1 MRPLHLLGDIQ
12 ARVQDYLVQVPH
24 LICEPRL
31 AIAALLGCA
40 KLVLKERVVLRAD
53 NGKVVAHCADARS
66 ICEAALFPFPL
77 FSVFAVL
84 LLRELAII
92 TILFICRGGNS
103 HPNHPTNY

>member
-77 FSVFAVL
+77 FSQEFLVPAL
-84 LLRELAII
+84 SWPH
-92 TILFICRGGNS
+92 RGGAVVFTKAERPRS
-103 HPNHPTNY
+103 PSR